1 MSKETDVEN
10 PSNNLTVQKG
20 VDVKEDVSVNVN
32 VSDGEGNWYT
42 SLVHQISVYGVA
54 AGYCLSASLLSI
66 INKWAVMKFPYPGA
80 LTALQ
85 YYTSAVG
92 VLLFGRL
99 KLLQR
104 REALKTLI

>member
-1 MSKETDVEN
+1 
-10 PSNNLTVQKG
+10 
-20 VDVKEDVSVNVN
+20 
-32 VSDGEGNWYT
+32 
-42 SLVHQISVYGVA
+42 VYGVA
-54 AGYCLSASLLSI
+54 ARYCLPGSFLSI